1 MWEDLKE
8 GIKDL
13 LTFGGRSA
21 RETRRINEQQ
31 LRMSVYALK
40 ISVYTLI
47 FAVVVSINSSE
58 KPQSEPFV
66 VQARSEPYADS
77 FLPFSPV
84 GLNLG

>member
-1 MWEDLKE
+1 VILAPKHRHSHQA
-8 GIKDL
+8 
-13 LTFGGRSA
+13 GGV
-21 RETRRINEQQ
+21 IQQ
-31 LRMSVYALK
+31 S
-40 ISVYTLI
+40 
-47 FAVVVSINSSE
+47 VVVSINSSE